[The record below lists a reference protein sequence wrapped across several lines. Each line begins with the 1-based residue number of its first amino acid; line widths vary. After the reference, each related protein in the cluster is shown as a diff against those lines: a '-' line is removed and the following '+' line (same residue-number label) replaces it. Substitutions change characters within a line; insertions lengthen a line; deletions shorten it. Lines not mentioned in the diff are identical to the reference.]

1 MTTTILGIPFTISC
15 LTPQLTTDGHYGNCD
30 PKAAVIQIDANMPRA
45 LRQQT
50 LIHEWIHAVTL
61 LNGFALDE
69 FPVNVIAAE
78 LYREGFR
85 VKTKGGRL

>member
-1 MTTTILGIPFTISC
+1 VTTTILGIPFTID
-15 LTPQLTTDGHYGNCD
+15 LREPQLTTEGHYGNCD
-30 PKAAVIQIDANMPRA
+30 PKAAMIQIDANMPRE

-61 LNGFALDE
+61 LNGFSLDE

-85 VKTKGGRL
+85 VKTKGGSL